1 MRGSH
6 VDPNPGPPAGQSPT
20 VESSIPRLPPGAR
33 TPSSIVGAQEGV
45 AQNQERIMTVQVA
58 TGSTLIER
66 FMPEYDFH
74 EVRVLEID
82 AVPDEVMAAIRQT
95 DLRDPVITTL
105 FAVRD
110 LPNRIARRRRQ
121 APPVDL
127 AFPNIPDV
135 GPGWVKLGEVEGR
148 ELAVGAVGKF
158 WRRDYGPRWVTGE
171 EFHDF
176 DEPGYAKLAVASLVT
191 PHGYGRS
198 ILRYEARLRM
208 TDEEAGRRFRR
219 YWKVIQPGT
228 DIIIRRAL
236 QRVKAEA
243 EWRECLTGA
252 LADR

>member
-1 MRGSH
+1 MTERAE
-6 VDPNPGPPAGQSPT
+6 AGT
-20 VESSIPRLPPGAR
+20 
-33 TPSSIVGAQEGV
+33 T
-45 AQNQERIMTVQVA
+45 
-58 TGSTLIER
+58 TLIDR

-74 EVRVLEID
+74 EVRILEID
-82 AVPDEVMAAIRQT
+82 AVPEEVLAAIRET

-110 LPNRIARRRRQ
+110 LPNRLRRRPGA
-121 APPVDL
+121 APPEPLEL
-127 AFPNIPDV
+127 AYPNIPDV

-158 WRRDYGPRWVTGE
+158 WRRDYGPRWVE
-171 EFHDF
+171 SEAFREF
-176 DEPGYAKLAVASLVT
+176 DEPGFAKLVVSSIVT
-191 PHGYGRS
+191 PHGYDRS

-208 TDEEAGRRFRR
+208 TDAAAERKFRR